1 MAISKEPL
9 FTKPTTTIFICTMI
23 IRALTI
29 GYVIGGFVMRFE
41 LFYLEKDIVK
51 ILDYMPLGLLP
62 LGSTLMFLVYS
73 LMPFLI
79 LYAIVGGVG
88 LIIIV
93 RRSKWLLLAHAI
105 GHSALMIIETVYLS
119 LISWIVHESADNSTM
134 TKGFETAHEFAFENE
149 WRTLFEKLSCCGVS
163 GKLPETSTVY
173 WNLQNGPYGCFYNT
187 GCLDK
192 IKHFTSTYGGYYV
205 AVISINIVTS
215 VVCLAITEY
224 FFRVAELKH
233 SKEENYNELYKCR
246 NGILGELYKKS
257 STIWKRNKLVWFSTL
272 LKSIDLVYEVSL
284 AVSVL
289 ILSHSWLRDYYL
301 QDVIYNLWKDG
312 LSMGYLE
319 HVLTHTFLC
328 VLAVSMGLKF
338 LNFAAVNRKSGILMI
353 AYIIAEFFL
362 LLVEIIIFIFFTF
375 LIRMLYCCITGKE
388 SYYCHFSNTDSAD
401 KLCNNTQGIWLRAAR
416 NIWLAFGF
424 FLLHLA
430 IKISHLAMADRL
442 FKSINTGKEKQT
454 VGFLHFL
461 LLKIKRKPLV
471 AGNIG
476 VGVFTMVFSTVF
488 LCGLLVVRYDL
499 NAYTRISST
508 LHGISDSLG
517 NIGDIRDTSY
527 ILMIVTL
534 ILTTLLQIVLFVGVY
549 FEKHYLLT
557 SSFGFQIFLLLP
569 HIISLFMIVVPLKM
583 IYCCIEGVGQC
594 NFSSDKDDLNFLC
607 SGQTDLWISTAR
619 EIWLFWSF
627 TLASLSLQ
635 FFSMALCWKLHRK
648 LFSETICMRHFK
660 RIYIGVISN
669 PKIFIESL
677 TVFTLVFEIA
687 IGIATYAYF
696 FEKIYPAYLQQ
707 FLGRF
712 TYHGLNMQYLM
723 NGLTYTL
730 MAIIPVSIIL
740 RPLLLWLI
748 LLIGKLQVSFLFVV
762 SYLAYIVGELAML
775 ILSSFLLNL
784 TYTCVQRESSYYTE
798 DIVTWKQFCDSC
810 KGDVHSMEAIK
821 MTFLT
826 IHLILNTIYVI
837 LVDRVYPILMKD
849 EENKGV
855 LKILKA
861 KISEVKVQSSFKAV
875 QWLGIV
881 VDASYCI
888 AVYTLYFVNF
898 YPFDQFVQQDLN
910 AFEKHRYDM
919 QDLLNALTYTLMSL
933 IPLTLFSRVAV
944 ICFGLHTRSFF
955 IYIMITILFVL
966 LGGYIVL
973 ITQSSY
979 LLDLAYNC
987 YDRFFSHYSSTK
999 FSSFC
1004 DTNVGLVFDIAAVY
1018 VSYLVLQIIISVLSI
1033 IMLDRL
1039 YSYLG
1044 DISVSNGA
1052 FRSAFGRL
1060 YSSLKSSKM
1069 NTVFFVILCLMLIIR
1084 LLFWIGLILMGLSPG
1099 YIHTD
1104 LIDTLHSMHI
1114 GNLNY
1119 GTMSMGL
1126 MYSHMALVPVDIACH
1141 GLELLAVIKMNKTL
1155 LIMSIL
1161 MRIIWIASDVT
1172 TLSFSST
1179 ILHLG
1184 YCLCGPGPVCLSSLY
1199 YSFKQE
1205 VCRNSYLLFH
1215 ASGTLVA
1222 YLVVNFCSHIFEL
1235 TVCSILSKKASTKI
1249 SPNERMVNGTRDHEE
1264 SLEIG
1269 SFDDDL

>member
-93 RRSKWLLLAHAI
+93 RRSKWLLLAHAT
-105 GHSALMIIETVYLS
+105 GHSALIIIETVYLS

-173 WNLQNGPYGCFYNT
+173 WYLQNGPYGCFYNT

-205 AVISINIVTS
+205 AVISINIITS

-233 SKEENYNELYKCR
+233 SKEENHNELYKCR
-246 NGILGELYKKS
+246 NGILGELFKKS

-272 LKSIDLVYEVSL
+272 LKSVDLVYEVSL

-471 AGNIG
+471 AANIG

-499 NAYTRISST
+499 NAYTKISST

-549 FEKHYLLT
+549 LEKPYLLT

-730 MAIIPVSIIL
+730 MAIIPISIIL

-748 LLIGKLQVSFLFVV
+748 LLIGKLQASFLFVV

-861 KISEVKVQSSFKAV
+861 KISEVKVQSAFKAV

-1069 NTVFFVILCLMLIIR
+1069 NTVFFVILCLML
-1084 LLFWIGLILMGLSPG
+1084 
-1099 YIHTD
+1099 
-1104 LIDTLHSMHI
+1104 
-1114 GNLNY
+1114 
-1119 GTMSMGL
+1119 
-1126 MYSHMALVPVDIACH
+1126 
-1141 GLELLAVIKMNKTL
+1141 
-1155 LIMSIL
+1155 SIL

-1222 YLVVNFCSHIFEL
+1222 YLVVNVCSHIFEL

>member
-93 RRSKWLLLAHAI
+93 RRSKWLLLAHAT
-105 GHSALMIIETVYLS
+105 GHSALIIIETVYLS

-173 WNLQNGPYGCFYNT
+173 WYLQNGPYGCFYNT

-205 AVISINIVTS
+205 AVISINIITS

-233 SKEENYNELYKCR
+233 SKEENHNELYKCR
-246 NGILGELYKKS
+246 NGILGELFKKS

-272 LKSIDLVYEVSL
+272 LKSVDLVYEVSL

-471 AGNIG
+471 AANIG

-499 NAYTRISST
+499 NAYTKISST

-549 FEKHYLLT
+549 LEKPYLLT

-730 MAIIPVSIIL
+730 MAIIPISIIL

-748 LLIGKLQVSFLFVV
+748 LLIGKLQASFLFVV

-861 KISEVKVQSSFKAV
+861 KISEVKVQSAFKAV
-875 QWLGIV
+875 QWLGI
-881 VDASYCI
+881 
-888 AVYTLYFVNF
+888 
-898 YPFDQFVQQDLN
+898 
-910 AFEKHRYDM
+910 
-919 QDLLNALTYTLMSL
+919 
-933 IPLTLFSRVAV
+933 
-944 ICFGLHTRSFF
+944 
-955 IYIMITILFVL
+955 
-966 LGGYIVL
+966 
-973 ITQSSY
+973 
-979 LLDLAYNC
+979 AYNC

-1222 YLVVNFCSHIFEL
+1222 YLVVNVCSHIFEL

>member
-1 MAISKEPL
+1 
-9 FTKPTTTIFICTMI
+9 
-23 IRALTI
+23 
-29 GYVIGGFVMRFE
+29 
-41 LFYLEKDIVK
+41 
-51 ILDYMPLGLLP
+51 
-62 LGSTLMFLVYS
+62 
-73 LMPFLI
+73 
-79 LYAIVGGVG
+79 
-88 LIIIV
+88 
-93 RRSKWLLLAHAI
+93 
-105 GHSALMIIETVYLS
+105 
-119 LISWIVHESADNSTM
+119 
-134 TKGFETAHEFAFENE
+134 
-149 WRTLFEKLSCCGVS
+149 
-163 GKLPETSTVY
+163 
-173 WNLQNGPYGCFYNT
+173 
-187 GCLDK
+187 
-192 IKHFTSTYGGYYV
+192 
-205 AVISINIVTS
+205 
-215 VVCLAITEY
+215 
-224 FFRVAELKH
+224 
-233 SKEENYNELYKCR
+233 
-246 NGILGELYKKS
+246 
-257 STIWKRNKLVWFSTL
+257 
-272 LKSIDLVYEVSL
+272 
-284 AVSVL
+284 
-289 ILSHSWLRDYYL
+289 
-301 QDVIYNLWKDG
+301 
-312 LSMGYLE
+312 
-319 HVLTHTFLC
+319 
-328 VLAVSMGLKF
+328 
-338 LNFAAVNRKSGILMI
+338 
-353 AYIIAEFFL
+353 
-362 LLVEIIIFIFFTF
+362 
-375 LIRMLYCCITGKE
+375 
-388 SYYCHFSNTDSAD
+388 
-401 KLCNNTQGIWLRAAR
+401 
-416 NIWLAFGF
+416 
-424 FLLHLA
+424 
-430 IKISHLAMADRL
+430 
-442 FKSINTGKEKQT
+442 
-454 VGFLHFL
+454 
-461 LLKIKRKPLV
+461 
-471 AGNIG
+471 
-476 VGVFTMVFSTVF
+476 
-488 LCGLLVVRYDL
+488 
-499 NAYTRISST
+499 
-508 LHGISDSLG
+508 
-517 NIGDIRDTSY
+517 
-527 ILMIVTL
+527 
-534 ILTTLLQIVLFVGVY
+534 
-549 FEKHYLLT
+549 
-557 SSFGFQIFLLLP
+557 
-569 HIISLFMIVVPLKM
+569 MIVVPLKM

-635 FFSMALCWKLHRK
+635 FFSLVLCWKLHRK

-677 TVFTLVFEIA
+677 TVFSLVFEIA

-740 RPLLLWLI
+740 RPLLLWLM

-810 KGDVHSMEAIK
+810 KGVVHSMEAIT
-821 MTFLT
+821 MAFLT

-881 VDASYCI
+881 VDVSYCI

-910 AFEKHRYDM
+910 AFGKHRYDM

-944 ICFGLHTRSFF
+944 IYFRLHTRSFF

-1004 DTNVGLVFDIAAVY
+1004 DTNVGYVFDIAAVY
-1018 VSYLVLQIIISVLSI
+1018 VSYLVLQIIINVLSI

-1069 NTVFFVILCLMLIIR
+1069 KITFFVILCLMLIIR
-1084 LLFWIGLILMGLSPG
+1084 ILFWIGLILMGLSPG

-1126 MYSHMALVPVDIACH
+1126 MYSHMALVPADIACH
-1141 GLELLAVIKMNKTL
+1141 GLELLAVTKMNKTF
-1155 LIMSIL
+1155 LIISIL

-1172 TLSFSST
+1172 TLSLSST
-1179 ILHLG
+1179 ILHLS

-1222 YLVVNFCSHIFEL
+1222 YLVVNACSHIFEL
-1235 TVCSILSKKASTKI
+1235 TVCSILSKKTSSKI
-1249 SPNERMVNGTRDHEE
+1249 SPNDKKVNGTKDQEE